1 LASSQ
6 HAAYSD
12 ACGTATKY
20 FANACT
26 RYCPVQTRTPVYFK
40 LERKNTHEWQLL
52 QRFLPAWCGLY
63 GLLVPGVVLDGW
75 LGCGGLTPQRL
86 AASVI
91 ASDSSRRCGMLYH
104 ISTAADWHL
113 RRVSTAS
120 TDSTRC
126 GIAEPVGRSTA
137 VRVSI
142 ANRICAAA
150 YTTLRHAVARLG
162 WRQCVRLYGAVQC
175 SAADYL

>member
-86 AASVI
+86 PVHRCDRSGIRRGAAECYSLVLPQI
-91 ASDSSRRCGMLYH
+91 
-104 ISTAADWHL
+104 
-113 RRVSTAS
+113 
-120 TDSTRC
+120 
-126 GIAEPVGRSTA
+126 GIRAE
-137 VRVSI
+137 
-142 ANRICAAA
+142 
-150 YTTLRHAVARLG
+150 
-162 WRQCVRLYGAVQC
+162 
-175 SAADYL
+175 

>member
-63 GLLVPGVVLDGW
+63 ALP
-75 LGCGGLTPQRL
+75 TSTR
-86 AASVI
+86 
-91 ASDSSRRCGMLYH
+91 SSTRWMVR
-104 ISTAADWHL
+104 L
-113 RRVSTAS
+113 RRAHP
-120 TDSTRC
+120 
-126 GIAEPVGRSTA
+126 A
-137 VRVSI
+137 
-142 ANRICAAA
+142 
-150 YTTLRHAVARLG
+150 AVACPPL
-162 WRQCVRLYGAVQC
+162 
-175 SAADYL
+175 